1 MSAIPM
7 DSRTVEIETFLTREG
22 SATTDEEHVQLGR
35 DVLAWARRTY
45 GDGLTIASSM
55 GDEVLL
61 HLAGT
66 TAPGFDVF
74 FLDTGYHFAETIGTR
89 DAYEVMLPLRIRT
102 IHPKETVAQQ
112 DLRFGERLHARNPD
126 LCCRMRKV
134 APLNAA
140 LSGYAAWVTGVRR
153 ADASTRADAQLIEW
167 DAKRSMLK
175 LNPLVGWSHELVDRY
190 AAEHGVFLN
199 PLREI
204 GFTSIGCEPCT
215 RPVGAGED
223 PRAGRWADSD
233 KVECGL
239 HI

>member
-1 MSAIPM
+1 MSAIPVEN
-7 DSRTVEIETFLTREG
+7 RTAQIEDFLARERA
-22 SATTDEEHVQLGR
+22 ATTYEDKVALGR
-35 DVLAWARRTY
+35 EVLQWGMDTY
-45 GDGLTIASSM
+45 GERLTIASSM
-55 GDEVLL
+55 GDEILL

-89 DAYEVMLPLRIRT
+89 DAYAVMLPLRIRT
-102 IHPKETVAQQ
+102 VLPKETVERQ
-112 DLRFGERLHARNPD
+112 DVRFGPRLHARNPD

-140 LSGYAAWVTGVRR
+140 LEGYDAWVTGVRR
-153 ADASTRADAQLIEW
+153 ADAPTRADSEIIEW
-167 DAKRSMLK
+167 DAKRSMIK
-175 LNPLVGWSHELVDRY
+175 INPLVGLTHEEHDRY

-199 PLREI
+199 PLREL

-215 RPVGAGED
+215 RPVAAGED
-223 PRAGRWADSD
+223 PRAGRWSGQD

>member
-1 MSAIPM
+1 MSAIP
-7 DSRTVEIETFLTREG
+7 TENLTHEIETFLTRERE
-22 SATTDEEHVQLGR
+22 ATTYEDKVALGR
-35 DVLAWARRTY
+35 EVLAWAHHTY
-45 GDGLTIASSM
+45 GDSLTIASSM
-55 GDEVLL
+55 GDEILL

-74 FLDTGYHFAETIGTR
+74 FLDTGYHFAETLGTR

-102 IHPKETVAQQ
+102 VRPRESVARQ
-112 DLRFGERLHARNPD
+112 DIRFGERLHARNPD

-140 LSGYAAWVTGVRR
+140 LEGYAAWVTGVRR
-153 ADASTRADAQLIEW
+153 ADAATRTDAQLIEW
-167 DAKRSMLK
+167 DAKRSMIK
-175 LNPLVGWSHELVDRY
+175 INPVVGWSHDEVDRY

-199 PLREI
+199 PLREL
-204 GFTSIGCEPCT
+204 GFASIGCAPCT
-215 RPVGAGED
+215 RPVGVGED
-223 PRAGRWADSD
+223 PRAGRWANSD